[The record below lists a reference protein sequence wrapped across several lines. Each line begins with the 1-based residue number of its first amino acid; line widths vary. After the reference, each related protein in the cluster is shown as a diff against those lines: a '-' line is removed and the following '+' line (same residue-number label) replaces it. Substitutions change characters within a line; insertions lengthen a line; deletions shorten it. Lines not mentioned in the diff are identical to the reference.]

1 MTKNE
6 TGALQN
12 IIRGDE
18 LHAANSGRSGSN
30 ARVGSAQSETIMKQA
45 VLLLTI
51 ILAGATL
58 ANGKS
63 TKLVTS
69 WKNPEFSGPA
79 FHRILVLGMTA
90 KPGVRA
96 DFEDA
101 LSKLVGRNGIEAVP
115 GNTILLRPEDTKL
128 DLSYLKTQVGE
139 FKIDAVI
146 VSRLIKVDKSV
157 TYIPGQPHMPYPYY
171 GSFYGYYG
179 AVYPVVYSPDY
190 LREDTTVRVETNVY
204 AVTSGEGQ
212 LVWTGVSDT
221 FNPSS
226 ADKVIDGLS
235 KLIVKEL
242 EKQAII

>member
-1 MTKNE
+1 MQKWT
-6 TGALQN
+6 LV
-12 IIRGDE
+12 I
-18 LHAANSGRSGSN
+18 
-30 ARVGSAQSETIMKQA
+30 A
-45 VLLLTI
+45 V

-58 ANGKS
+58 ANAKS
-63 TKLVTS
+63 TMLVAS
-69 WKNPEFSGPA
+69 WKNPQYSGPT
-79 FHRILVLGMTA
+79 FHRILVIGMSA

-96 DFEDA
+96 DFEDVLA
-101 LSKLVGRNGIEAVP
+101 KLVARDGVEAIP
-115 GNTILLRPEDTKL
+115 GNTILLRPEGTKL
-128 DLSYLKTQVGE
+128 DLGYLKTQVKE

-146 VSRLIKVDKSV
+146 VSRLVKVDKNV
-157 TYIPGQPHMPYPYY
+157 TYIPGQPYVPYPYY

-204 AVTSGEGQ
+204 AVRGTDGE

-235 KLIVKEL
+235 KLVVKEL
-242 EKQAII
+242 QKAAILLPGGR

>member
-1 MTKNE
+1 
-6 TGALQN
+6 LQKWTLV
-12 IIRGDE
+12 I
-18 LHAANSGRSGSN
+18 
-30 ARVGSAQSETIMKQA
+30 A
-45 VLLLTI
+45 V

-58 ANGKS
+58 ANAKS
-63 TKLVTS
+63 TKLVAS
-69 WKNPEFSGPA
+69 WKNPQYSGPT
-79 FHRILVLGMTA
+79 FHRILVIGMSA

-96 DFEDA
+96 DFEDVLA
-101 LSKLVGRNGIEAVP
+101 KLVARDGVEAIP
-115 GNTILLRPEDTKL
+115 GNTILLRPEGTKL
-128 DLSYLKTQVGE
+128 DLGYLKTQVKE

-146 VSRLIKVDKSV
+146 VSRLVKVDKNV
-157 TYIPGQPHMPYPYY
+157 TYIPGQPYVPYPYY

-204 AVTSGEGQ
+204 AVRGTDGE

-235 KLIVKEL
+235 KLVVKEL
-242 EKQAII
+242 QKAAILLPGGR

>member
-1 MTKNE
+1 
-6 TGALQN
+6 
-12 IIRGDE
+12 
-18 LHAANSGRSGSN
+18 
-30 ARVGSAQSETIMKQA
+30 MKKRTLLLA
-45 VLLLTI
+45 VL
-51 ILAGATL
+51 LAGATV

-63 TKLVTS
+63 TKLVAS
-69 WKNPEFSGPA
+69 WKNPEYSGPA
-79 FHRILVLGMTA
+79 FHRILVLGMSA

-101 LSKLVGRNGIEAVP
+101 LSKLVARDGVEAIP
-115 GNTILLRPEDTKL
+115 GNTILLRPEGTKL
-128 DLSYLKTQVGE
+128 DLGYLKTQIKE

-146 VSRLIKVDKSV
+146 VSRLVKVDKSV
-157 TYIPGQPHMPYPYY
+157 TYIPGQPYMPYPYY
-171 GSFYGYYG
+171 RSFYGYYG

-204 AVTSGEGQ
+204 AATEPEGE

-235 KLIVKEL
+235 KLIVQEL
-242 EKQAII
+242 QKAAIL

>member
-1 MTKNE
+1 
-6 TGALQN
+6 
-12 IIRGDE
+12 
-18 LHAANSGRSGSN
+18 
-30 ARVGSAQSETIMKQA
+30 MKRLKKQFL
-45 VLLLTI
+45 VLVLT
-51 ILAGATL
+51 LTAATL
-58 ANGKS
+58 ADGKS
-63 TKLVTS
+63 TKLITS
-69 WKNPEFSGPA
+69 WKNPEYSGPA
-79 FHRILVLGMTA
+79 FHRILVLGMSA

-101 LSKLVGRNGIEAVP
+101 LSKLVTREGVEAIP
-115 GNTILLRPEDTKL
+115 GNTILLRPEGSKL
-128 DLSYLKTQVGE
+128 DIDYLKSQVKE
-139 FKIDAVI
+139 FRIDAVI
-146 VSRLIKVDKSV
+146 VSRLVKVDKSI
-157 TYIPGQPHMPYPYY
+157 TYVPGQPYMPYPYY

-242 EKQAII
+242 QKEAIV

>member
-1 MTKNE
+1 MW
-6 TGALQN
+6 
-12 IIRGDE
+12 
-18 LHAANSGRSGSN
+18 
-30 ARVGSAQSETIMKQA
+30 
-45 VLLLTI
+45 LLT
-51 ILAGATL
+51 LMLLGAPI

-69 WKNPEFSGPA
+69 WKNPEYSGAP
-79 FHRILVLGMTA
+79 FHKILVLGMSA

-101 LSKLVGRNGIEAVP
+101 LSKLVTRDGVEAVP

-128 DLSYLKTQVGE
+128 DLNYLKTQVRE

-146 VSRLIKVDKSV
+146 VSRLVKVETNV
-157 TYIPGQPHMPYPYY
+157 TYVPGQPYLMPYPYY

-190 LREDTTVRVETNVY
+190 LREDKTVRIETNVY
-204 AVTSGEGQ
+204 DTRSVEGTI
-212 LVWTGVSDT
+212 VWTGISDT
-221 FNPSS
+221 FNPRSPEK
-226 ADKVIDGLS
+226 AIDDVT

-242 EKQAII
+242 VKEAIL

>member
-1 MTKNE
+1 MRKST
-6 TGALQN
+6 LV
-12 IIRGDE
+12 
-18 LHAANSGRSGSN
+18 L
-30 ARVGSAQSETIMKQA
+30 A
-45 VLLLTI
+45 V

-63 TKLVTS
+63 TKLVAS
-69 WKNPEFSGPA
+69 WKNPQYSGPA
-79 FHRILVLGMTA
+79 FHRILVLGMSA

-101 LSKLVGRNGIEAVP
+101 LSKLVAREGVEAIP
-115 GNTILLRPEDTKL
+115 GNTILLRPEGTKL
-128 DLSYLKTQVGE
+128 DLDYLKTQVRE

-146 VSRLIKVDKSV
+146 VSRLLKVDKSV
-157 TYIPGQPHMPYPYY
+157 TYIPGQPYVPYPYY

-204 AVTSGEGQ
+204 AVRGSDGE

-226 ADKVIDGLS
+226 ADKVIDGICRLV
-235 KLIVKEL
+235 VKEL
-242 EKQAII
+242 QKEAIL

>member
-1 MTKNE
+1 MRKQ
-6 TGALQN
+6 AL
-12 IIRGDE
+12 II
-18 LHAANSGRSGSN
+18 
-30 ARVGSAQSETIMKQA
+30 A
-45 VLLLTI
+45 VLL
-51 ILAGATL
+51 AAATL
-58 ANGKS
+58 AYGKS
-63 TKLVTS
+63 TKLIAS
-69 WKNPEFSGPA
+69 WKNPEYSGPA
-79 FHRILVLGMTA
+79 FHRILVIGMSA

-101 LSKLVGRNGIEAVP
+101 LSKLAASDTVEAVP
-115 GNTILLRPEDTKL
+115 GNTILLRPEGSKL
-128 DLSYLKTQVGE
+128 NLDYLKTQVKE

-157 TYIPGQPHMPYPYY
+157 TYIPGQPYMPYPYY

-179 AVYPVVYSPDY
+179 AVYPMVYSPDY

-221 FNPSS
+221 FNPKS

-242 EKQAII
+242 KKEAIL

>member
-1 MTKNE
+1 
-6 TGALQN
+6 LQKWTLV
-12 IIRGDE
+12 I
-18 LHAANSGRSGSN
+18 
-30 ARVGSAQSETIMKQA
+30 A
-45 VLLLTI
+45 V

-58 ANGKS
+58 ANAKS
-63 TKLVTS
+63 TKLVAS
-69 WKNPEFSGPA
+69 WKNPQYSGPT
-79 FHRILVLGMTA
+79 FHRILVIGMSA

-96 DFEDA
+96 DFEDV
-101 LSKLVGRNGIEAVP
+101 LSKLVARDGVEAIP
-115 GNTILLRPEDTKL
+115 GNTILLRPEGTKL
-128 DLSYLKTQVGE
+128 DLGYLKTQVKE

-146 VSRLIKVDKSV
+146 VSRLVKVDKNV
-157 TYIPGQPHMPYPYY
+157 TYIPGQPYVPYPYY

-204 AVTSGEGQ
+204 AVRGTDGE

-235 KLIVKEL
+235 KLVVKEL
-242 EKQAII
+242 QKAAILLPGGR